1 MPRFS
6 YEAYDERGAL
16 ERGEIAAASREAAL
30 AALFRRGRR
39 PVVLDESAATRP
51 LPWWQREVFGSGR
64 IAAGSLALYTRE
76 LASLSGAKLPL
87 DETLSILADQPL
99 LPARL
104 RQITERVL
112 ERVVEG
118 SSLSDA
124 FAGDGAAFP
133 DYYARL
139 MRAGEAGGS
148 LSEVLDDLASVLE
161 RSAETQSRVSSALV
175 YPAILITAAVIA
187 IGVVLTV
194 LLPAVLPLF
203 EEAGAEPPWLIAAL
217 AGLRNGLIGNWPFG
231 LAVLALIIAVASS
244 GRRNERLRLML
255 DGFALRLPVVG
266 GLVERRET
274 GRLARTLSTL
284 VHNGVPIVEAVRI
297 SESVLTNRRFRR
309 AVREAG
315 TAIAEGSTLAAPLQR
330 SGLFSALFLR
340 LTAVGEETGQLD
352 VMLRRAASIYETA
365 LIRQIERVTALVTPV
380 TTVVIGAV
388 VGGLILTVMSAI
400 VSINDLA
407 LQ

>member
-1 MPRFS
+1 
-6 YEAYDERGAL
+6 
-16 ERGEIAAASREAAL
+16 
-30 AALFRRGRR
+30 
-39 PVVLDESAATRP
+39 
-51 LPWWQREVFGSGR
+51 
-64 IAAGSLALYTRE
+64 
-76 LASLSGAKLPL
+76 
-87 DETLSILADQPL
+87 
-99 LPARL
+99 
-104 RQITERVL
+104 
-112 ERVVEG
+112 
-118 SSLSDA
+118 
-124 FAGDGAAFP
+124 
-133 DYYARL
+133 
-139 MRAGEAGGS
+139 
-148 LSEVLDDLASVLE
+148 
-161 RSAETQSRVSSALV
+161 
-175 YPAILITAAVIA
+175 
-187 IGVVLTV
+187 
-194 LLPAVLPLF
+194 
-203 EEAGAEPPWLIAAL
+203 
-217 AGLRNGLIGNWPFG
+217 
-231 LAVLALIIAVASS
+231 
-244 GRRNERLRLML
+244 ML